1 MRYATNTKASWG
13 FSLIEIS
20 IVLVILGLLLS
31 LTLSPLA
38 VQRELT
44 ARSNTQNLLE
54 QAKEA
59 LIGYTVMQGYMP
71 CPDTDAVPDGI
82 ENRKSDG
89 SGNCSASEGIL
100 PWNSLGID
108 ATDAWQHYLRY
119 RVDSTFAN
127 NAHLFSIADAN
138 GASSMDILGDA
149 GSALISS
156 TSRPAAIVL
165 SHGANGW
172 GSINT
177 NTSASSNKMPAP
189 KSADELENADGDASF
204 VSRAPSAKDSSNEF
218 DDMVVWISPKVLI
231 NRMIVAER
239 LP

>member
-1 MRYATNTKASWG
+1 MRYTPDKNAVLG
-13 FSLIEIS
+13 FTLIEITV
-20 IVLVILGLLLS
+20 VLVILGLLLS
-31 LTLSPLA
+31 LTLPPLA
-38 VQRELT
+38 AQRELT
-44 ARSNTQNLLE
+44 ARTTTQSLLE

-59 LIGYTVMQGYMP
+59 LIGHAVMQGYMP

-89 SGNCSASEGIL
+89 SGNCSANEGVL

-127 NAHLFSIADAN
+127 NTHLFSIADAN
-138 GASSMDILGDA
+138 SASSMDISGDA

-172 GSINT
+172 GSMNT
-177 NTSASSNKMPAP
+177 NASALSNKMPAP
-189 KSADELENADGDASF
+189 KGADELENADGDTSF

-218 DDMVVWISPKVLI
+218 DDMLVWISPKVLI